1 MLKKWIIA
9 TISALSVMT
18 LGTSAHAEVQK
29 FMNISGGKMQPY
41 FRLITTPPEGWVVEE
56 QATKKY
62 GVQMLV
68 PKGKTFGDAPAL
80 IYVKVS
86 YRQKDTDQAKFI
98 KDSNDYW
105 LGKVPDAKI
114 TKMPDVT
121 RANGK
126 PAFQLYQYV
135 NPSVPKQP
143 FEYLAFGEDS
153 DKDGNTFNL
162 MITVTGGN
170 QKVIENALPAYNE
183 FLRAH

>member
-1 MLKKWIIA
+1 MLTKWIIA
-9 TISALSVMT
+9 TVATLSLVVSAAN
-18 LGTSAHAEVQK
+18 AHAEVQK
-29 FMNISGGKMQPY
+29 FMNISGGKMLPY
-41 FRLITTPPEGWVVEE
+41 FRLIATPPNGWVVEE
-56 QATKKY
+56 EATKKY

-68 PKGKTFGDAPAL
+68 PKGKNFGNAAAL

-86 YRQKDTDQAKFI
+86 YRQKDTDQAQFI
-98 KDSNDYW
+98 KSNNDNW
-105 LGKVPDAKI
+105 LAEVPDAKI

-121 RANGK
+121 RTNGK

-170 QKVIENALPAYNE
+170 QKVIEKAAGAYNE
-183 FLRAH
+183 FLRSH